1 VKVTLIARTIFHD
14 WKAEDAIGGRWQA
27 EGMTGGDLVEF
38 AARACYQSWNKPN
51 PATAT
56 NATYLANVIDHGHLS
71 VLEHASASFYI
82 EDVSRSLTHELVRH
96 RHHSPS
102 QLSQRFVKL
111 DSTTGPV
118 IPPLF
123 VGDDEAMAEL
133 QDAWEYAAQKYE
145 NLVTLAERRMDEFG
159 LRFAGDKTLARKRVR
174 EAARAVLPNMT
185 PTALVLTGN
194 HRAWRDF
201 LTKRGEMHVDLEM
214 RALAEAL
221 FHELRAMVPNLYQ
234 DMTVAMALDGFS
246 GVIVKTTT

>member
-1 VKVTLIARTIFHD
+1 VKVTLIANTLFHD
-14 WKAEDAIGGRWQA
+14 WAAEDAVGDQWQA
-27 EGMTGGDLVEF
+27 ENMSGQDLVEF
-38 AARACYQSWNKPN
+38 AARACYQSWKKPN

-56 NATYLANVIDHGHLS
+56 NETYLANVIDHGHLS

-111 DSTTGPV
+111 EGSTKPV

-123 VGDDEAMAEL
+123 EDDEEACRVL
-133 QDAWEYAAQKYE
+133 QEAWEYAVYKYE
-145 NLVTLAERRMDEFG
+145 ALVTIGERRIEELG

-214 RALAEAL
+214 RALAEEL
-221 FHELRAMVPNLYQ
+221 FHLLRKLTPNLYQ
-234 DMTVAMALDGFS
+234 DMTLAVAMDGFS